1 MRWSKLQSEIYKIMD
16 EEINLQIHC
25 SVYPMNSRYG
35 STNLPRYWITL
46 EKEILF
52 DYPKQF
58 VTAEGTIK
66 NLTGFEAIYPYQ
78 TDICAIS
85 DLLREYIDT
94 PKDDLLSKHFENDY
108 WGLVN
113 ILRAADRRIGTRR
126 LQLLK
131 RKTNNIAV
139 HKVIEARLSKESL

>member
-46 EKEILF
+46 DKEILF

-58 VTAEGTIK
+58 LTAEGTI
-66 NLTGFEAIYPYQ
+66 
-78 TDICAIS
+78 
-85 DLLREYIDT
+85 
-94 PKDDLLSKHFENDY
+94 
-108 WGLVN
+108 W
-113 ILRAADRRIGTRR
+113 
-126 LQLLK
+126 
-131 RKTNNIAV
+131 
-139 HKVIEARLSKESL
+139 